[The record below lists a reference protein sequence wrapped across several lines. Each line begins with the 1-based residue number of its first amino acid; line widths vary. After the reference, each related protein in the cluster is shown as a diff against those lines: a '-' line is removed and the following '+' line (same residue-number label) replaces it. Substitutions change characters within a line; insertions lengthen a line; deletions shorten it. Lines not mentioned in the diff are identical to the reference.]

1 MTPLEIVILVVWCA
15 ALALF
20 ALVGGLFLSGVD
32 RKLAAHMQAR
42 IGPPIRQP
50 FIDAVKLLQKESIV
64 PANAIPWL
72 FNAAPVIALASSVLV
87 LFYIPVGS
95 LTPVLGAYGD
105 LVLVMYL
112 LTIPALAL
120 VAGVLRPVRPTPR
133 SGRRGRW

>member
-1 MTPLEIVILVVWCA
+1 MTPLGIAVLVVWCA

-64 PANAIPWL
+64 PANAIPGSSTRHRSLPWHR
-72 FNAAPVIALASSVLV
+72 ASS
-87 LFYIPVGS
+87 S
-95 LTPVLGAYGD
+95 SSTS
-105 LVLVMYL
+105 
-112 LTIPALAL
+112 
-120 VAGVLRPVRPTPR
+120 R
-133 SGRRGRW
+133 SGA